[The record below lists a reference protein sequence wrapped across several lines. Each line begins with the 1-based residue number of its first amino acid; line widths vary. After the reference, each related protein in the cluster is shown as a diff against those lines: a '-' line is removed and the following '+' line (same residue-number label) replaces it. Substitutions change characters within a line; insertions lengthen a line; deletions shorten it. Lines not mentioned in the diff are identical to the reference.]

1 MQNSDPGKNPS
12 LLSRHRI
19 VDEEKYHGSNS
30 VYNRN
35 AFIFNVCF
43 VFDRDAELSVYEPVV
58 RKTGRSLS
66 ALEEHASL
74 LSSPPPGFSMANLL
88 EQLYLDLNAYFETSI
103 PLLGVDLDVGLF
115 PFYMNPPQV
124 RTWQVPVAVTN
135 LEQMKTRSWDVT
147 LYKVSF
153 GLMVAGFVLC
163 LKPGL
168 RAASRSVALSTASIT
183 SSASP
188 NSQRWTS
195 TSLGN
200 ASSTSCEQKLSRKE
214 GGCCPPRITVTGP
227 D

>member
-1 MQNSDPGKNPS
+1 VRPGPEGSNTLTGWHP
-12 LLSRHRI
+12 HRI
-19 VDEEKYHGSNS
+19 VDEEKYHGSKS

-66 ALEEHASL
+66 ALEEHSSL

-115 PFYMNPPQV
+115 PFYMNPPEV

-147 LYKVSF
+147 LYKASSLVPA
-153 GLMVAGFVLC
+153 GLDSCVLGF
-163 LKPGL
+163 LKPRFE
-168 RAASRSVALSTASIT
+168 RAQVCSFIDGV
-183 SSASP
+183 
-188 NSQRWTS
+188 NHV
-195 TSLGN
+195 
-200 ASSTSCEQKLSRKE
+200 K
-214 GGCCPPRITVTGP
+214 RIAELAEV
-227 D
+227 DLYLARQCIQHLV

>member
-1 MQNSDPGKNPS
+1 M
-12 LLSRHRI
+12 
-19 VDEEKYHGSNS
+19 
-30 VYNRN
+30 
-35 AFIFNVCF
+35 
-43 VFDRDAELSVYEPVV
+43 YEPVV

-66 ALEEHASL
+66 ALEEHSSL

-115 PFYMNPPQV
+115 PFYMNPPEV

-147 LYKVSF
+147 LYKVSSAY
-153 GLMVAGFVLC
+153 AGSSLGTLWCWVLAET
-163 LKPGL
+163 PVL
-168 RAASRSVALSTASIT
+168 RARRSVALSTASIT

-200 ASSTSCEQKLSRKE
+200 ASSTSCEHKLSGR
-214 GGCCPPRITVTGP
+214 GAASPYHQSGLTRTRATR
-227 D
+227 